1 MEYPFQEKG
10 FTMSK
15 LSDKIQKKV
24 DQFLDWSYD
33 HPILSTVIV
42 TTGATVGMSALS
54 YGVCTAINNVSN
66 NVSTRRAIKNTR
78 DIAIPNWSDGCLS
91 SAFESKSKIPGK
103 NAFFLTADNVP
114 IESLGKI
121 GGHLESM
128 SGGRDLTDVY
138 VIIGG
143 LVDRNN

>member
-1 MEYPFQEKG
+1 
-10 FTMSK
+10 MSK

-24 DQFLDWSYD
+24 DQFLDWSVD

-42 TTGATVGMSALS
+42 TTGATVGMTALS
-54 YGVCTAINNVSN
+54 YGVCTAINNVTN

-78 DIAIPNWSDGCLS
+78 DIAIPNWSDGCLR
-91 SAFESKSKIPGK
+91 SAFEIKSNIPGK
-103 NAFFLTADNVP
+103 NALVLTAENVP

-128 SGGRDLTDVY
+128 SGGRDLTDVS

>member
-15 LSDKIQKKV
+15 LSDKISKKV
-24 DQFLDWSYD
+24 DQFLDWSVD

-54 YGVCTAINNVSN
+54 YGVCTAINNV
-66 NVSTRRAIKNTR
+66 VTRRAIKNTR
-78 DIAIPNWSDGCLS
+78 DIAIPNWSDGCLR
-91 SAFESKSKIPGK
+91 SAFEEKSNVPGK
-103 NAFFLTADNVP
+103 NALVITAENVP

-128 SGGRDLTDVY
+128 SGGRDLTEVA
-138 VIIGG
+138 VIVGG